1 MRISPSEVAIADVS
15 AVKKI
20 YHVKE
25 TFVKSSW
32 YQKLVAGGV
41 ENVFSTGD
49 IVFHRKHRRLL
60 SAPQSEASLRTMVDL
75 IEPKFTLAIQRMTE
89 EMISRGAADVFQ
101 WWLFTTTDVIG
112 ELTFGSSFRTLDIG
126 QVVPQ
131 DIQIPICSR
140 YMLTKCIEKPVFHR
154 P

>member
-1 MRISPSEVAIADVS
+1 MFS
-15 AVKKI
+15 AL
-20 YHVKE
+20 E
-25 TFVKSSW
+25 TL
-32 YQKLVAGGV
+32 Y
-41 ENVFSTGD
+41 STVNIED
-49 IVFHRKHRRLL
+49 CCQHH
-60 SAPQSEASLRTMVDL
+60 SLR
-75 IEPKFTLAIQRMTE
+75 EPKFTLAIQRMTE

-131 DIQIPICSR
+131 DIQTPICSR